1 MSLLDRKEV
10 RGEIA
15 RRIGANLSPLSL
27 YVGLAM
33 LAVAGAHALF
43 LEPPESRFGAAAF
56 AVAGLLALIFRVALV
71 RWRPDV
77 RHNWLLVFVLVSLIS
92 APLELNYWLYGS
104 ERYYLYGFVLLAG
117 TGTIFYSRRW
127 LSLMLFLVT
136 VFWLLAARRHL
147 EGTEWVDGLVAL
159 GLAMTV
165 SMTVQAVRLRI
176 IERSIRLTLLEERRR
191 EDLEHAL
198 AQVELASAEAVE
210 RAIRDPLTGAYN
222 RRYLEE
228 LDFSLTKPGSL
239 WGVLLID
246 LDDFKDV
253 NDRFGHDEGDRV
265 LQGVAHFISRHG
277 RAEDQLVRFGG
288 DEFLVLIDVKSE
300 EEVEL
305 VAQRIRDCAKR
316 EAPISLSVGYAV
328 RRPGEKLVEVI
339 RRADE
344 EMYRDKSRLRIVSGG
359 QDGG

>member
-27 YVGLAM
+27 YVGAAL
-33 LAVAGAHALF
+33 LGVAATHALF
-43 LEPPESRFGAAAF
+43 LEPPESSVGAAAF
-56 AVAGLLALIFRVALV
+56 AAAGVLALAFRVAFV

-77 RHNWLLVFVLVSLIS
+77 RYNWLLVFTLVSLIS

-104 ERYYLYGFVLLAG
+104 DRYYLYGFVLLAG
-117 TGTIFYSRRW
+117 TGTLFYSRRW
-127 LSLMLFLVT
+127 LALLFALVT
-136 VFWLLAARRHL
+136 VFWLAAAQRHL
-147 EGTEWVDGLVAL
+147 DGTEWVDGFVAL

-165 SMTVQAVRLRI
+165 SMTVQSVRLRI
-176 IERSIRLTLLEERRR
+176 IERSIRQTLLEERRR
-191 EDLEHAL
+191 EDLEQAL
-198 AQVELASAEAVE
+198 AQVERASAEAVE

-222 RRYLEE
+222 RRYLDE
-228 LDFSLTKPGSL
+228 LDFSLMRPGSL
-239 WGVLLID
+239 WGMLLID

-253 NDRFGHDEGDRV
+253 NDRFGHEEGDRV

-300 EEVEL
+300 DEVEL
-305 VAQRIRDCAKR
+305 VAQRIRDSAKR

-328 RRPGEKLVEVI
+328 RRPGEKLPDVI

-359 QDGG
+359 QDQQ